1 MARSQQGA
9 RMTNSKWWS
18 AALIAGVIGV
28 VGVSSLSAM
37 VVVPAEFS
45 EMVTASEL
53 VVHGR
58 VVDVRAQIV
67 GDRRTIETV
76 VTVSVLDAIKG
87 QPGAT
92 VYFKVPGGQIGRYR
106 RFMVGAPEFAS
117 GEEVVLFLKGRPPAV
132 PFPFGLSQGVY
143 RVVRDETGRTLVTP
157 PVVSEAAGRVVRGD
171 SSRRPME
178 LATFARNV
186 RMIAERQP

>member
-1 MARSQQGA
+1 
-9 RMTNSKWWS
+9 MTNRKRWS
-18 AALIAGVIGV
+18 AAFIVGVIGAV
-28 VGVSSLSAM
+28 VGAMSAASLSAM

-58 VVDVRAQIV
+58 VVEIRPQIV

-76 VTVSVLDAIKG
+76 VTLTVLDAIKG
-87 QPGAT
+87 KPGTT
-92 VYFKVPGGQIGRYR
+92 VYFRVPGGQIGRYR
-106 RFMVGAPEFAS
+106 RFMVGAPEFAA
-117 GEEVVLFLKGRPPAV
+117 GDEVVLFLKGRPPAV

-143 RVVRDETGRTLVTP
+143 RVVRDGDGRSLVTP

-171 SSRRPME
+171 VSRRPLE
-178 LATFARNV
+178 LSAFTRNV
-186 RMIAERQP
+186 RAIAERQP

>member
-1 MARSQQGA
+1 
-9 RMTNSKWWS
+9 MTNSKRWS
-18 AALIAGVIGV
+18 AALVVGVIGV
-28 VGVSSLSAM
+28 VGAATLSAM

-58 VVDVRAQIV
+58 VVDIRPQIA

-76 VTVSVLDAIKG
+76 VTLAVLDAIKG

-92 VYFKVPGGQIGRYR
+92 VYFRVPGGQIGRYR

-117 GEEVVLFLKGRPPAV
+117 GDEVVLFLKGRPPVV

-143 RVVRDETGRTLVTP
+143 RVVRDADGRSLVTP
-157 PVVSEAAGRVVRGD
+157 PVVSEAPGRVVRGD
-171 SSRRPME
+171 ASRRPLE
-178 LATFARNV
+178 LSAFTRNV
-186 RMIAERQP
+186 RAIAERQP